1 MAASKSKRSVH
12 KAQPE
17 PQQPHL
23 PQSHLPQPQRPDPHL
38 KSQLFE
44 TLKHLNRGFGVALAA
59 FDRLQKLDRRRMFP
73 VSCLLDY
80 RNRTEEL
87 RARANFELLH
97 LFSGREEQEAEKF
110 GRMRRNGG

>member
-12 KAQPE
+12 PAQLQAK
-17 PQQPHL
+17 PQAQL
-23 PQSHLPQPQRPDPHL
+23 QPQTQRLPDPHL

-44 TLKHLNRGFGVALAA
+44 TLKHLNRGFGVALVA
-59 FDRLQKLDRRRMFP
+59 FDRLQKLDRRRIFP

-110 GRMRRNGG
+110 GRLRSRG

>member
-12 KAQPE
+12 PAQPQAQ
-17 PQQPHL
+17 PQQE
-23 PQSHLPQPQRPDPHL
+23 SQPKQPDPHM

-97 LFSGREEQEAEKF
+97 LFSGREEQDAEKF
-110 GRMRRNGG
+110 GRLRRSRG

>member
-12 KAQPE
+12 PAQ
-17 PQQPHL
+17 
-23 PQSHLPQPQRPDPHL
+23 PQPQPQSQTQHHTDPHL
-38 KSQLFE
+38 KSQMFE

-110 GRMRRNGG
+110 GRMRRSRG

>member
-1 MAASKSKRSVH
+1 MAASKSKRSARTAQH
-12 KAQPE
+12 QAQPQQHPH
-17 PQQPHL
+17 PQ
-23 PQSHLPQPQRPDPHL
+23 L

-59 FDRLQKLDRRRMFP
+59 FDRLQKQDRWQKPGMFP
-73 VSCLLDY
+73 TSCLLDY

-97 LFSGREEQEAEKF
+97 FFSGREEREAEKF
-110 GRMRRNGG
+110 ERLRRSRG

>member
-12 KAQPE
+12 PAQ
-17 PQQPHL
+17 
-23 PQSHLPQPQRPDPHL
+23 PQPQSQQESQPKQPDPHM

-59 FDRLQKLDRRRMFP
+59 FDR

-80 RNRTEEL
+80 RNRTGSCGPGPIL
-87 RARANFELLH
+87 NCCTCSPGAR
-97 LFSGREEQEAEKF
+97 S
-110 GRMRRNGG
+110 RMRRSSGGYDKAGQTFNH